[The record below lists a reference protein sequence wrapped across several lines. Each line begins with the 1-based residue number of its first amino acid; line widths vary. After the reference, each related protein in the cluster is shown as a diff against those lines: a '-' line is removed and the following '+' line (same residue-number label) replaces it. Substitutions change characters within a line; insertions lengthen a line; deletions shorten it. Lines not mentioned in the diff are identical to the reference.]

1 MIQELRH
8 LPAPA
13 KLNLFLHV
21 TGRRADGYHL
31 LETVFQ
37 LVDLEDRIDLRRR
50 DDGVIE
56 LLNPIAGVP
65 AEQDLTVRA
74 ARRLAQASGCR
85 QGVSIRLH
93 KQIPMGGG
101 LGGGSS
107 DAATVLLGLN
117 RLWGLSLDRRV
128 LMQIALELGADVP
141 FFIFGRSAY
150 ATGIG
155 ERLRSCPQPQ
165 RHFVVLAPPVALAT
179 ASVFSAPE
187 LTRNTK
193 PLTIAGLS
201 RGDRAF
207 SGRNDLEPIV
217 FASQSEVRQSLQ
229 MLCEAAEAEGVSA
242 SRARM
247 TGSGSCVFVPVDD
260 ASGSRRIRDLILR
273 RQGAGS
279 GQVWWVRSIERHPLC
294 EWAFPAR
301 RSVLSG

>member
-1 MIQELRH
+1 MIHELRH

-37 LVDLEDRIDLRRR
+37 LIDLEDRIDLRHR

-65 AEQDLTVRA
+65 AERDLTVRA
-74 ARRLAQASGCR
+74 ARRLAHESGCR

-93 KQIPMGGG
+93 KNIPMGGG

-117 RLWGLSLDRRV
+117 RLWGLSLDRRA

-141 FFIFGRSAY
+141 FFIFGRTAY

-155 ERLRSCPQPQ
+155 ERLRPCPQPP
-165 RHFVVLAPPVALAT
+165 RHFVVLAPPVPVAT

-201 RGDRAF
+201 RGDRVF
-207 SGRNDLEPIV
+207 SGRNDLEPVV
-217 FASQSEVRQSLQ
+217 FASQIEVRQSHQ
-229 MLCEAAEAEGVSA
+229 ILCAAAEAEGTSA

-260 ASGSRRIRDLILR
+260 AGRAHRIRDLILR
-273 RQGAGS
+273 RQGVGS
-279 GQVWWVRSIERHPLC
+279 GRVWGVRSVEHHPLC
-294 EWAFPAR
+294 DWAFSAR
-301 RSVLSG
+301 DVHASG